1 MRPTRFRGVIGFGDQ
16 KYVERMSN
24 YRILIG
30 DPGPGDLRSRDG
42 QYRPDPRRA
51 LPFQAFGEGSNPA
64 GDAGPEITNGL
75 GAFLFEARTTPGFGG
90 DFFARHARFLLS
102 FATRDRFVVAY
113 ARLPQDGQRSK
124 ATSGR
129 NQGLAR

>member
-24 YRILIG
+24 YRIRIG

-51 LPFQAFGEGSNPA
+51 LPFQAFGEGSNPV
-64 GDAGPEITNGL
+64 GDA
-75 GAFLFEARTTPGFGG
+75 AKKARLRPGF
-90 DFFARHARFLLS
+90 FCCAHLLMVS
-102 FATRDRFVVAY
+102 RAKR
-113 ARLPQDGQRSK
+113 P
-124 ATSGR
+124 
-129 NQGLAR
+129 

>member
-51 LPFQAFGEGSNPA
+51 PPFQAFGEGSNPV

-75 GAFLFEARTTPGFGG
+75 GAFLYVVRSRPGFGRG
-90 DFFARHARFLLS
+90 HVPKRYRTQNDIAPLRADPQAPL
-102 FATRDRFVVAY
+102 VA
-113 ARLPQDGQRSK
+113 AP
-124 ATSGR
+124 TT
-129 NQGLAR
+129 